1 MYQNAMSIA
10 SSNNIVLSYIPK
22 LSHCSSQI
30 LDPNAPSSLASSII
44 IHHDDGK
51 EGNGPPP
58 VNSLELL
65 QKRAQGILNNASQG
79 LLSNNLAD
87 FTANKDNA
95 EGKGGKGGEP
105 FFKHRCRYSAIR
117 LMDHRIMI

>member
-1 MYQNAMSIA
+1 MTHVFPPHSR
-10 SSNNIVLSYIPK
+10 
-22 LSHCSSQI
+22 SSQI

-51 EGNGPPP
+51 EEKRPP

-87 FTANKDNA
+87 FTANKDSA

-105 FFKHRCRYSAIR
+105 FFKHRCRYLIFHYHFWYLPGSF
-117 LMDHRIMI
+117 

>member
-1 MYQNAMSIA
+1 MIQSKCSLALLCDFDFALVLLMYQNAMSIA

-51 EGNGPPP
+51 EGSGPPP

-65 QKRAQGILNNASQG
+65 QKQQ
-79 LLSNNLAD
+79 SNLQ
-87 FTANKDNA
+87 TH
-95 EGKGGKGGEP
+95 P
-105 FFKHRCRYSAIR
+105 
-117 LMDHRIMI
+117 RIVH